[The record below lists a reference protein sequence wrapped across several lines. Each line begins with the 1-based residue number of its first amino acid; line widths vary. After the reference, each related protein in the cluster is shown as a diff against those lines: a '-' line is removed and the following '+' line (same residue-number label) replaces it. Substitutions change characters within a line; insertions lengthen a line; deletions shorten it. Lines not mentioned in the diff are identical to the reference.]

1 MKADVKITILGS
13 GTCVPRLDRS
23 SSALLVETGQAKIL
37 MDLGRGTMDRLLTC
51 GVTIFDLTHICLSH
65 FHPDH
70 TSELVPLIFATKYPD
85 SRARQ
90 HRLHLIGGPGLI
102 AFYKGLQAAYGQWIV
117 LPEEQLEIREINSPG
132 TEPLIFDDFSISA
145 RSVNHGPESL
155 AYRIQAGGTSMVYS
169 GDTDVCDTLPD
180 LARETDLFVC
190 EASMPDGNKVPGHL
204 TPSLAGS
211 MAAKAKAKRLVLTH
225 LYPPCDEVDIVKQA
239 RNTYKGPIIKAE
251 DLMTFRF
258 QEGCIRNATV

>member
-1 MKADVKITILGS
+1 MKSNVKITILGS

-23 SSALLVETGQAKIL
+23 SCAALVETGRAKIL
-37 MDLGRGTMDRLLTC
+37 MDLGRGTMSRLLTY
-51 GVTIFDLTHICLSH
+51 GATIFDLTHICLSH

-85 SRARQ
+85 SRARR
-90 HRLHLIGGPGLI
+90 HRLHLMGGPGLI
-102 AFYKGLQAAYGQWIV
+102 SFYQGLQAAYGQWIV
-117 LPEEQLEIREINSPG
+117 LPEEQLEIREINSPE
-132 TEPLIFDDFSISA
+132 TESLIFNDFSIST

-155 AYRIQAGGTSMVYS
+155 AYRIQAGGISVVYS
-169 GDTDVCDTLPD
+169 GDTDACDALAD
-180 LARETDLFVC
+180 LAHETDLFVC
-190 EASMPDGNKVPGHL
+190 EASMPDGHKVPGHL

-211 MAAKAKAKRLVLTH
+211 IASKAKARRLVLTH
-225 LYPPCDEVDIVKQA
+225 LYPSCDEVDIVKQA

-258 QEGCIRNATV
+258 